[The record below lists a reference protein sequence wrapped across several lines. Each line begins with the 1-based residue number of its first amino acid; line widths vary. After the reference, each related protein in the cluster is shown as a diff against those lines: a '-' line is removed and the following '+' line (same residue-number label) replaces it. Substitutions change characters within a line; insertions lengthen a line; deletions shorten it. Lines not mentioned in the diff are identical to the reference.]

1 MKILQVTPAYPP
13 SAHGGISTHVG
24 LLAKGMVGRGNEVSV
39 ATTNRYDS
47 KHVMSFSGW
56 REMDGVSV
64 FYAKAYWP
72 GRYFFAPGIFSV
84 IRDSIEAFDVLHIHD
99 TRTFVGLAASVL
111 AERSPTPYVLTCHG
125 SLSPSV
131 GSTKL
136 KILHDHLI
144 GKGLVRRAS
153 RVIALSPAEKQEFL
167 EFGIPEA
174 KIVIV
179 PNAIPLKPDQGAG
192 AADSA
197 EIDSR
202 RRNVVL
208 YLGRLHRIKGVDRL
222 IDAFAIVE
230 QRNRDCRLLIVGQD
244 YGAKTELARRV
255 MRHGLTGKVTF
266 PGPMYGT
273 EKEHLLR
280 NADVLVVPSYRET
293 FPLVVLEA
301 FAVGLPVIVTEGC
314 GISGELERNQAAL
327 VVSSTAEMARAIE
340 RCLTDTLLVNQLR
353 NDALRLLKSEYNW
366 DRALSRVATIYREVA
381 G

>member
-24 LLAKGMVGRGNEVSV
+24 LLAKGMVGRGNDVSV

-47 KHVMSFSGW
+47 KQVMSFSGW

-84 IRDSIEAFDVLHIHD
+84 IRDSIRTFDVLHIHD
-99 TRTFVGLAASVL
+99 TRTFVGLTASML
-111 AERSPTPYVLTCHG
+111 AKRSPTPYVLTCHG

-131 GSTKL
+131 GSTELKL
-136 KILHDHLI
+136 LHDHLI

-167 EFGIPEA
+167 EFGIPQD
-174 KIVIV
+174 KITIV
-179 PNAIPLKPDQGAG
+179 PNAIPLRLDHRIG
-192 AADSA
+192 AAQNGDYHPNQ
-197 EIDSR
+197 
-202 RRNVVL
+202 RNVVL
-208 YLGRLHRIKGVDRL
+208 YLGRIHRIKGVDRL
-222 IDAFAIVE
+222 IDAFALVE
-230 QRNRDCRLLIVGQD
+230 RRNKDCRLLVVGQD
-244 YGAKTELARRV
+244 YGAKAELSRRV
-255 MRHGLTGKVTF
+255 MRHGLTGKVAF
-266 PGPMYGT
+266 PGPKYGT
-273 EKEHLLR
+273 EKEQLLR

-301 FAVGLPVIVTEGC
+301 FAAGLPVIVTDGC
-314 GISGELERNQAAL
+314 GISAELERNRAAL
-327 VVSSTAEMARAIE
+327 VVSSTAEMATAIE
-340 RCLTDTLLVNQLR
+340 RCLTDGRLANQLR
-353 NDALRLLKSEYNW
+353 NDALHLMKSEYNW
-366 DRALSRVATIYREVA
+366 DQALSQVAMIYREVA